1 MIIGEFFKNAMD
13 FPGIFF
19 KYRNVD
25 IAQIDDIEK
34 EIVES
39 F

>member
-1 MIIGEFFKNAMD
+1 MD
-13 FPGIFF
+13 FPGVFY
-19 KYRNVD
+19 KKRKVD